1 MPTVFNI
8 ALPVPMHRIFDYLPP
23 EGLEVEGIQPGVRI
37 EVPFGRS
44 RKIGILLSVKDSS
57 DIPQERLRASLSILD
72 SVPLLGPEDL
82 ALLTWTSRYYHHPL
96 GETLFSA
103 MAVSLRKGGES
114 LPTQEQRLLLS
125 RQPEG
130 TDFSKKAPRQS
141 ALLEHLHQA
150 GRSLS
155 RNELVAAHPQYPAA
169 AKALVKKGLA
179 IWQTVITEHGQHP
192 PLPRPQ
198 APPELNDH
206 QTAAVTY
213 ISARLDTF
221 HVFLLEGVTGSG
233 KTEVY
238 LRLTEKVLARG
249 QQVMIL
255 LPEINLTPQL
265 ESRFR
270 ARFDA
275 KLAVFHSGLPE
286 GRRRDAWLSIQRGDA
301 AILLGTRSAVFTPSP
316 SLGLIIL
323 DEEHDSSFKQQDGLR
338 FSARDVAIMRARR
351 LGLPI
356 VLGSATPSLESLANV
371 DGGRYHSVS
380 LPKRAGAANP
390 PRFETIDIRAQTLQ
404 EGLSSQLIQRMR
416 ETLARGEQVLLFVN
430 RRGFAPTLICHQ
442 CGWVAPCPDCD
453 ARLVIHQKEQRLRC
467 HHCGLETPLL
477 AHCPTCKQ
485 SELKPLGLGTER
497 IEEALKALFSDQR
510 IARIDRDS
518 TRHKGTLDRVLD
530 AVHAGRINLLVGTQ
544 MIAKGHHFP
553 GVTLVGIL
561 DVDAGLYSTDFRA
574 GEKTAQ
580 LIIQVAGRAGR
591 EEKPGTVLLQTRNPG
606 HPLLKTL
613 IEDGYPAFAAACLK
627 ERQAAGLPPFEHQGL
642 VRCDALVSQDA
653 EAFLTHLRDQV
664 HSDSSAVM
672 VLGPV
677 PAPMARRGNRF
688 RWQLLLQAPQ
698 RGQLHAL
705 MDVMMASAE
714 TITLRHR
721 VRWSLDIDPV
731 DLF

>member
-1 MPTVFNI
+1 
-8 ALPVPMHRIFDYLPP
+8 MHRIFDYLPP
-23 EGLEVEGIQPGVRI
+23 EGIEAHAVQPGVRV

-44 RKIGILLSVKDSS
+44 RKIGILLGVKDTSE
-57 DIPQERLRASLSILD
+57 IPKDRLRVALSILD

-114 LPTQEQRLLLS
+114 LPSQEQRLVLN

-130 TDFSKKAPRQS
+130 PGLLKKAPRQS
-141 ALLEHLHQA
+141 ELLQHLHQSND
-150 GRSLS
+150 GLS
-155 RNELVAAHPQYPAA
+155 RSDLVAAHPQYPAA
-169 AKALVKKGLA
+169 ASALVKKGLA
-179 IWQTVITEHGQHP
+179 TWQTVLTEERQP
-192 PLPRPQ
+192 PPSTRLCE
-198 APPELNDH
+198 PPKLNDH
-206 QTAAVTY
+206 QTKAVVH
-213 ISARLDTF
+213 ISAHLDAF
-221 HVFLLEGVTGSG
+221 NVFLLEGVTGSG

-275 KLAVFHSGLPE
+275 KLAIFHSGLPE
-286 GRRRDAWLSIQRGDA
+286 GQRRDAWLSIQRGDA

-323 DEEHDSSFKQQDGLR
+323 DEEHDSSFKQQEGLR

-351 LGLPI
+351 MGLPI

-371 DGGRYHSVS
+371 DGGRYHPVS
-380 LPKRAGAANP
+380 LPKRAGAATP
-390 PRFETIDIRAQTLQ
+390 PRFEPIDIRAQTLQ
-404 EGLSSQLIQRMR
+404 EGLSSQLIMRMR
-416 ETLARGEQVLLFVN
+416 ETLSRGEQVLLFVN
-430 RRGFAPTLICHQ
+430 RRGFAPTLICHP

-453 ARLVIHQKEQRLRC
+453 ARLVIHQKEHRLRC
-467 HHCGLETPLL
+467 HHCGLETLL
-477 AHCPTCKQ
+477 PTRCPQCGQ
-485 SELKPLGLGTER
+485 DDLKPLGLGTER
-497 IEEALKALFSDQR
+497 IEEALKTLFSDQR

-518 TRHKGTLDRVLD
+518 TRHKGALDRVLK
-530 AVHAGRINLLVGTQ
+530 AVHAGHINLLVGTQ

-561 DVDAGLYSTDFRA
+561 DVDAGLFSTDFRA

-591 EEKPGTVLLQTRNPG
+591 EEKPGTVLLQTRNPS
-606 HPLLKTL
+606 HPLLQTL
-613 IEDGYPAFAAACLK
+613 IEEGYPAFATACLK
-627 ERQAAGLPPFEHQGL
+627 ERRAAGLPPFSHQGL

-653 EAFLTHLRDQV
+653 EAFLTQLRDRIAP
-664 HSDSSAVM
+664 HPSSVM

-705 MDVMMASAE
+705 LDVIIASAE
-714 TITLRHR
+714 TIPSRHR